1 MPKFK
6 EPEVEVKF
14 ISNCFAKLYF
24 WSIEEAGKIGYTS
37 ALVYFLYVSKRLI
50 RLLQLQRRRRRLQ

>member
-14 ISNCFAKLYF
+14 ISNCFKVRLSSYF
-24 WSIEEAGKIGYTS
+24 
-37 ALVYFLYVSKRLI
+37 
-50 RLLQLQRRRRRLQ
+50 